1 MNKRERGAAERGRRK
16 VAMIKEQAYE
26 WMDKQ
31 IQAHEVQSE
40 KLGDIEL
47 CGVSDKEIHVYK
59 GIDKLAKTIE
69 VPLVMKIESGN
80 AYPIEYSLI
89 YRGYKFYQIEKEVLQ

>member
-26 WMDKQ
+26 WMNRQ
-31 IQAHEVQSE
+31 IQAHEMQLE

-47 CGVSDKEIHVYK
+47 CGVSDKEIHVYN

-69 VPLVMKIESGN
+69 VPLVMKIEDG
-80 AYPIEYSLI
+80 IEYPFVYSFI

>member
-1 MNKRERGAAERGRRK
+1 
-16 VAMIKEQAYE
+16 MIKEQAYE

-31 IQAHEVQSE
+31 IQAHEMLSE

-47 CGVSDKEIHVYK
+47 CGVGGKEIHVYN

-69 VPLVMKIESGN
+69 VPLAMKIEDGS
-80 AYPIEYSLI
+80 AYPFVYSFS